1 MLFRRLAY
9 LGPVSSTAPPSRL
22 LPTALLQEAGSSRRP
37 PAQASS
43 AACPHA
49 HGRLSDPTR
58 APPVLNTQL
67 LVPEAQPCTLTSLA
81 QVLSRRLE
89 AGHQNERVS
98 EAAINR
104 LVTQLSYMDVLRP
117 PFSLLHKEEL
127 VQNSFSLVSPMAF

>member
-1 MLFRRLAY
+1 M
-9 LGPVSSTAPPSRL
+9 
-22 LPTALLQEAGSSRRP
+22 PTALLQEAGSSRRP

-43 AACPHA
+43 AACLHG

-58 APPVLNTQL
+58 APTVLNTQL
-67 LVPEAQPCTLTSLA
+67 LVPEAQPHTLTSSA
-81 QVLSRRLE
+81 QVLSRLLE
-89 AGHQNERVS
+89 AGRQNERVS

-104 LVTQLSYMDVLRP
+104 LVTQLSYMDVLGP